1 MGSAYLRAIIGHDLS
16 LWNFSFL
23 EKNNGSFFLLFSILS
38 AWGERSKKLL
48 ENETNENSFRILLK
62 NRNVRIYDEAS
73 WWREWKKLF
82 RIFDPIV
89 RILHST
95 RPQIHHHHYHHR
107 SIVPANKY
115 PHHSLPRFPLTAIGN
130 SIDSNSIAPTS
141 PNPMRKTQ
149 TITLP
154 NDNSPGRQS
163 VRHHSHASS
172 HSRSSSIGTT
182 IPPPFLPYI
191 HPFSRFSE
199 KREPGTATWRGD

>member
-1 MGSAYLRAIIGHDLS
+1 M
-16 LWNFSFL
+16 
-23 EKNNGSFFLLFSILS
+23 
-38 AWGERSKKLL
+38 
-48 ENETNENSFRILLK
+48 
-62 NRNVRIYDEAS
+62 
-73 WWREWKKLF
+73 F

-182 IPPPFLPYI
+182 IQSPSPLIYI
-191 HPFSRFSE
+191 RSRVSL
-199 KREPGTATWRGD
+199 KNASPGRRRDEAIRARRR